1 MTKTTKTTK
10 LTTLTLLTATL
21 ALPTSSPAWVA
32 AHSGYHGTTVARG
45 GFHGCAYHGGYH
57 CGGVSTGTA
66 VAAGVAGLAV
76 GAMVGSAAAKA
87 SQPTVVVAAPPVYA
101 APYYYGAPPV
111 VVPASAPVGGI
122 YAVLPAG
129 AQGATIN
136 GAQYYVLGATYFKPQ
151 FGNNG
156 VYSEVVPNPI

>member
-1 MTKTTKTTK
+1 MTKTTK

-32 AHSGYHGTTVARG
+32 AHSSYHGTTVARG
-45 GFHGCAYHGGYH
+45 GCAYHGGYH

-87 SQPTVVVAAPPVYA
+87 SQPTVVVAAPPPVVVVA
-101 APYYYGAPPV
+101 AAPPV

-122 YAVLPAG
+122 YSVLPAG
-129 AQGATIN
+129 VKAATIN

-156 VYSEVVPNPI
+156 VYYEVVPNPI

>member
-1 MTKTTKTTK
+1 MTKMTK
-10 LTTLTLLTATL
+10 LTILTLLTGTL
-21 ALPTSSPAWVA
+21 ALPTPSHAWVA
-32 AHSGYHGTTVARG
+32 ARGCYHGTAVYHG
-45 GFHGCAYHGGYH
+45 GCAYHGGYH

-66 VAAGVAGLAV
+66 VAAGFAGLAV
-76 GAMVGSAAAKA
+76 GAMVGSAHAKA
-87 SQPTVVVAAPPVYA
+87 SQPTVVVAAAPVYA

-156 VYSEVVPNPI
+156 VYYEVVPNPI